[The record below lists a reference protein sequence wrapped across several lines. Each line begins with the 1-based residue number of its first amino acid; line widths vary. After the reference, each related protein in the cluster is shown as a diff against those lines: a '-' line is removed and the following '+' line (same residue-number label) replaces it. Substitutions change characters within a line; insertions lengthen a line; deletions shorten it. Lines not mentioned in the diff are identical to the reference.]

1 MIEIENLSKSFGKNK
16 VLDNITFR
24 VEKGEVMG
32 FLGAN
37 GAGKSTTMNII
48 TGYLSSNRG
57 KVLIDGIDVLE
68 NPKEA
73 KKHIGYLPEKPPL
86 YPNMTVSEY
95 LDFVFELKGVKL
107 SAKAKKGEISEKQRH
122 IDEVCKKCGID
133 GVYQRLI
140 RNLSK
145 GYRQRVGLAQALIGN
160 PEVLIL
166 DEPTVG
172 LDPVQII
179 EIRNLI
185 AELGREHTVILSSHI
200 LSEISAVCEK
210 VIIIHK
216 GRIAAAAFT
225 DKLISEFE
233 DENRLRLKAEGKA
246 EDIMKLLSLTSGVE
260 SMEAVQS
267 AESDDAEI
275 IIHTSKD
282 ARCRIMERL
291 AEKEVKVKH
300 FGLDSMSLEDIFL
313 KYVGGE
319 NNESNI

>member
-1 MIEIENLSKSFGKNK
+1 MIEIKGLIKSFGTHK

-48 TGYLSSNRG
+48 TGYLSANSGSVIIN
-57 KVLIDGIDVLE
+57 GIDMSE
-68 NPKEA
+68 NPREA

-86 YPNMTVSEY
+86 YPNMTVGEY
-95 LDFVFELKGVKL
+95 LDFVCDLKGVKL
-107 SAKAKKGEISEKQRH
+107 SGKAEKGEISEREAH
-122 IDEVCKKCGID
+122 INDACERCGILD
-133 GVYQRLI
+133 VKGRLI
-140 RNLSK
+140 GNLSK
-145 GYRQRVGLAQALIGN
+145 GYCQRVGLAQALIGD
-160 PEVLIL
+160 PEILIL

-185 AELGREHTVILSSHI
+185 KELGREHTVILSSHI
-200 LSEISAVCEK
+200 LSEVSAVCEK
-210 VIIIHK
+210 VIIING

-233 DENRLRLKAEGKA
+233 DVNRLRLKAECDA
-246 EDIMKLLSLTSGVE
+246 ETLTKMLSATYGVE
-260 SMEAVQS
+260 RIDTVK
-267 AESDDAEI
+267 SDEDGVSEI
-275 IIHTSKD
+275 LIHTSKD
-282 ARCRIMERL
+282 VRSSIMSRL
-291 AEKEVKVKH
+291 VDKNVPVKF
-300 FGLDSMSLEDIFL
+300 FGIDVLELEDIFL

-319 NNESNI
+319 EREGDN

>member
-1 MIEIENLSKSFGKNK
+1 MIEVKNLSKSFGKTK

-24 VEKGEVMG
+24 VGKGEVMG

-48 TGYLSSNRG
+48 TGYLSSNQG
-57 KVLIDGIDVLE
+57 TVLIDGIDVLL

-86 YPNMTVSEY
+86 YPNMTVREY
-95 LDFVFELKGVKL
+95 LDFVFGLKGVKL
-107 SAKAKKGEISEKQRH
+107 SDKAKKGEKSEKQLH
-122 IDEVCKKCGID
+122 IDEICVKCGID
-133 GVYQRLI
+133 GVYERLI

-185 AELGREHTVILSSHI
+185 RELGKEHTVILSSHI
-200 LSEISAVCEK
+200 LSEVSAVCEK
-210 VIIIHK
+210 VIIIQK
-216 GRIAAAAFT
+216 GRIAAAAVT
-225 DKLISEFE
+225 EKLISEFE
-233 DENRLRLKAEGKA
+233 DEKRLRLKAEGSA
-246 EDIMKLLSLTSGVE
+246 EDIMKILTSTGGVE
-260 SMEAVQS
+260 SMEDVS
-267 AESDDAEI
+267 ESSEAAEI
-275 IIHTSKD
+275 IIHTSRD

-291 AEKEVKVKH
+291 AEKEVRVIR
-300 FGLDSMSLEDIFL
+300 FGLDTLSLEDIFL

-319 NNESNI
+319 KDESNL

>member
-1 MIEIENLSKSFGKNK
+1 MIEIKGLTKSFGAHK

-37 GAGKSTTMNII
+37 GAGKSTTMNIV
-48 TGYLSSNRG
+48 TGYLSANTG
-57 KVLIDGIDVLE
+57 NVIINGIDMAE

-95 LDFVFELKGVKL
+95 LDFVFDLKGVKL
-107 SAKAKKGEISEKQRH
+107 SSKAKKGETSEKKAH
-122 IDEVCKKCGID
+122 IDDVCSRCGISD
-133 GVYQRLI
+133 VKGRLI

-145 GYRQRVGLAQALIGN
+145 GYCQRVGLAQALLGD
-160 PEVLIL
+160 PEILIL

-185 AELGREHTVILSSHI
+185 RDLGKDHTVILSSHI
-200 LSEISAVCEK
+200 LSEVSAVCEK
-210 VIIIHK
+210 IIIINK

-233 DENRLRLKAEGKA
+233 DVNRLRLKAECDA
-246 EDIMKLLSLTSGVE
+246 ETLTKMLSVTYGVE
-260 SMEAVQS
+260 KIEVIASGEDGVC
-267 AESDDAEI
+267 EI
-275 IIHTSKD
+275 LIHTTKD
-282 ARCRIMERL
+282 IRSGIMSRL
-291 AEKEVKVKH
+291 VEKNVAVKS
-300 FGLDSMSLEDIFL
+300 FGIDVLDLEDIFL

-319 NNESNI
+319 EHEGDI

>member
-1 MIEIENLSKSFGKNK
+1 MIEVKGLTKSFGSHK

-48 TGYLSSNRG
+48 TGYLSSASG
-57 KVLIDGIDVLE
+57 KVLINGIDME
-68 NPKEA
+68 EKPKEA

-95 LDFVFELKGVKL
+95 LDFVFDLKDVAL
-107 SAKAKKGEISEKQRH
+107 SKKAEKGEKSEKDIH
-122 IDEVCKKCGID
+122 IDNICDRTGITEVKG
-133 GVYQRLI
+133 RLI

-145 GYRQRVGLAQALIGN
+145 GYCQRVGLAQALIGD
-160 PEVLIL
+160 PEILIL

-185 AELGREHTVILSSHI
+185 KDLGRDHTVILSSHI
-200 LSEISAVCEK
+200 LSEVAEVSEK
-210 VIIIHK
+210 IIIING

-225 DKLISEFE
+225 EKLMKEFE
-233 DENRLRLKAEGKA
+233 DVTRLRLRAEGDA
-246 EDIMKLLSLTSGVE
+246 EAIMNYFSKTFGIE
-260 SMEAVQS
+260 SMTPIETGDS
-267 AESDDAEI
+267 ETAEI
-275 IIHTSKD
+275 LFKTTKD
-282 ARCRIMERL
+282 LRQSIMTRL
-291 AEKEVKVKH
+291 IEKNVPVKF
-300 FGLDSMSLEDIFL
+300 FGLDSPSLEDIFL
-313 KYVGGE
+313 KYVGGRE
-319 NNESNI
+319 DESDI

>member
-1 MIEIENLSKSFGKNK
+1 MIEVKNLSKSFGKTK

-24 VEKGEVMG
+24 VGKGEVMG

-48 TGYLSSNRG
+48 TGYLSSNQG
-57 KVLIDGIDVLE
+57 TVLIDGIDVLL

-86 YPNMTVSEY
+86 YPNMTVREY
-95 LDFVFELKGVKL
+95 LDFVFGLKGVKL
-107 SAKAKKGEISEKQRH
+107 SDKAKKGEKSEKQHH
-122 IDEVCKKCGID
+122 IDEVCVKCGID
-133 GVYQRLI
+133 GVYERLI

-185 AELGREHTVILSSHI
+185 RELGKEHTVILSSHI
-200 LSEISAVCEK
+200 LSEVSAVCEK
-210 VIIIHK
+210 VIIIQK
-216 GRIAAAAFT
+216 GRIAAAAVT
-225 DKLISEFE
+225 EKLISEFE
-233 DENRLRLKAEGKA
+233 DENRLRLKADGKA
-246 EDIMKLLSLTSGVE
+246 EEIMKILTSTGGVE
-260 SMEAVQS
+260 SMEDVTGDS
-267 AESDDAEI
+267 EFAEI
-275 IIHTSKD
+275 IIHTSRD
-282 ARCRIMERL
+282 ARSRIMERL
-291 AEKEVKVKH
+291 AEKEVRVRQ
-300 FGLDSMSLEDIFL
+300 FGLDTLSLEDIFL

-319 NNESNI
+319 EDESNL

>member
-1 MIEIENLSKSFGKNK
+1 MIEVKNLSKSFGKTK

-24 VEKGEVMG
+24 VGKGEVMG

-57 KVLIDGIDVLE
+57 TVLIDGIDVLL

-86 YPNMTVSEY
+86 YPNMTVREY
-95 LDFVFELKGVKL
+95 LDFVFGLKGVKL
-107 SAKAKKGEISEKQRH
+107 SDKAKKGEKSEKQLH
-122 IDEVCKKCGID
+122 IDEICVKCGID
-133 GVYQRLI
+133 GVYERLI

-145 GYRQRVGLAQALIGN
+145 GYCQRVGLAQALIGN

-185 AELGREHTVILSSHI
+185 RELGKEHTVILSSHI
-200 LSEISAVCEK
+200 LSEVSAVCEK
-210 VIIIHK
+210 VIIIQK
-216 GRIAAAAFT
+216 GRIAAAAVT
-225 DKLISEFE
+225 EKLISEFE
-233 DENRLRLKAEGKA
+233 DEKRLRLKAEGSA
-246 EDIMKLLSLTSGVE
+246 EDIMKILTSTGGVE
-260 SMEAVQS
+260 SMEDVS
-267 AESDDAEI
+267 EGAEAAEI
-275 IIHTSKD
+275 IIHTSRD

-291 AEKEVKVKH
+291 AEKEVRVIR
-300 FGLDSMSLEDIFL
+300 FGIDTLSLEDIFL

-319 NNESNI
+319 KDESNL

>member
-1 MIEIENLSKSFGKNK
+1 MIEVKNLSKSFGKTK

-24 VEKGEVMG
+24 VGKGEVMG

-37 GAGKSTTMNII
+37 GAGKSTTMNIV
-48 TGYLSSNRG
+48 TGYLSSNQG
-57 KVLIDGIDVLE
+57 TVLIDGIDVLL

-73 KKHIGYLPEKPPL
+73 KRHIGYLPEKPPL
-86 YPNMTVSEY
+86 YPNMTVCEY
-95 LDFVFELKGVKL
+95 LDFVFGLKGVKL
-107 SAKAKKGEISEKQRH
+107 SDKAKKGEKSEKQLH
-122 IDEVCKKCGID
+122 IEEVCVKCGID
-133 GVYQRLI
+133 GVYGRLI

-185 AELGREHTVILSSHI
+185 RELGKEHTVILSSHI
-200 LSEISAVCEK
+200 LSEVSAVCEK
-210 VIIIHK
+210 VIIIQK
-216 GRIAAAAFT
+216 GRIAAAAVT
-225 DKLISEFE
+225 EKLISEFE
-233 DENRLRLKAEGKA
+233 DENRLRLKAEGSA
-246 EDIMKLLSLTSGVE
+246 EDIMKILTSTGGVE
-260 SMEAVQS
+260 SMEDVTNDSS
-267 AESDDAEI
+267 AAEI
-275 IIHTSKD
+275 IIHTSRD

-291 AEKEVKVKH
+291 AEKEVRVIR
-300 FGLDSMSLEDIFL
+300 FGLDTLSLEDIFL

-319 NNESNI
+319 KDESNL

>member
-1 MIEIENLSKSFGKNK
+1 MIEVKNLSKSYGKTK

-24 VEKGEVMG
+24 VGKGEVMG

-48 TGYLSSNRG
+48 TGYLSSNQG
-57 KVLIDGIDVLE
+57 TVLIDGIDVLL

-86 YPNMTVSEY
+86 YPNMTVREY
-95 LDFVFELKGVKL
+95 LDFVFGLKGVKL
-107 SAKAKKGEISEKQRH
+107 SDKAKKGEKSEKQLH
-122 IDEVCKKCGID
+122 IDEICVKCGID
-133 GVYQRLI
+133 GVYERLI

-185 AELGREHTVILSSHI
+185 RELGKEHTVILSSHI
-200 LSEISAVCEK
+200 LSEVSAVCEK
-210 VIIIHK
+210 VIIIQK
-216 GRIAAAAFT
+216 GRIAAAAVT
-225 DKLISEFE
+225 EKLISEFE
-233 DENRLRLKAEGKA
+233 DEKRLRLKAEGSA
-246 EDIMKLLSLTSGVE
+246 EDIMKILTSTGGVE
-260 SMEAVQS
+260 SMEDVS
-267 AESDDAEI
+267 ESSEAAEI
-275 IIHTSKD
+275 IIHTSRD

-291 AEKEVKVKH
+291 AEKEVRVIR
-300 FGLDSMSLEDIFL
+300 FGLDTLSLEDIFL

-319 NNESNI
+319 KDESNL

>member
-1 MIEIENLSKSFGKNK
+1 MIEITNLTKSFGKTK

-48 TGYLSSNRG
+48 TGYLSSNEG
-57 KVLIDGIDVLE
+57 KVLIDGTDILE

-73 KKHIGYLPEKPPL
+73 KRHIGYLPEKPPL
-86 YPNMTVSEY
+86 YPNMTVCEY

-107 SAKAKKGEISEKQRH
+107 KSKAKKGEKSEKELH
-122 IDEVCKKCGID
+122 IEKIARRCGID
-133 GVYQRLI
+133 SVYKRLI

-145 GYRQRVGLAQALIGN
+145 GYKQRVGLAQALIGN

-179 EIRNLI
+179 EIRELI
-185 AELGREHTVILSSHI
+185 KDLGKDHTVILSSHI
-200 LSEISAVCEK
+200 LSEVSAVCEK
-210 VIIIHK
+210 VIIIQK
-216 GRIAAAAFT
+216 GKIAAAAFT

-233 DENRLRLKAEGKA
+233 DEKRLRLKADCAPERLSGLILSIDKVESA
-246 EDIMKLLSLTSGVE
+246 ELLDKDEKTTDMVIRTLGDIRSDIMKLL
-260 SMEAVQS
+260 
-267 AESDDAEI
+267 AEENI
-275 IIHTSKD
+275 PV
-282 ARCRIMERL
+282 RQ
-291 AEKEVKVKH
+291 
-300 FGLDSMSLEDIFL
+300 FGLDTISLEDIFL

-319 NNESNI
+319 PNAGNI

>member
-1 MIEIENLSKSFGKNK
+1 MIEITNLTKCFGKTK

-48 TGYLSSNRG
+48 TGYLSSNEG
-57 KVLIDGIDVLE
+57 KVLIDGTDILE

-73 KKHIGYLPEKPPL
+73 KRHIGYLPEKPPL
-86 YPNMTVSEY
+86 YPNMTVCEY

-107 SAKAKKGEISEKQRH
+107 NSKAKKGEKSEKELHIEKIAQR
-122 IDEVCKKCGID
+122 CGID
-133 GVYQRLI
+133 SVYKRLI

-145 GYRQRVGLAQALIGN
+145 GYKQRVGLAQALIGN

-179 EIRNLI
+179 EIRELI
-185 AELGREHTVILSSHI
+185 KDLGKDHTVILSSHI
-200 LSEISAVCEK
+200 LSEVSAVCEK
-210 VIIIHK
+210 VIIIQK
-216 GRIAAAAFT
+216 GKIAAAAFT

-233 DENRLRLKAEGKA
+233 DEKRLRLKADCAPERLSGLILGIDKVESA
-246 EDIMKLLSLTSGVE
+246 ELLDKDEKTSDMVIRTSGDIRSDIMKLL
-260 SMEAVQS
+260 
-267 AESDDAEI
+267 AEENI
-275 IIHTSKD
+275 PV
-282 ARCRIMERL
+282 RQ
-291 AEKEVKVKH
+291 
-300 FGLDSMSLEDIFL
+300 FGLDTLSLEDIFL

-319 NNESNI
+319 QNAGNI